1 MKKFK
6 PILITISL
14 LMLFMTSP
22 KRAGAQELSLS
33 VTPPLTEIMV
43 KPGKSITQTYQ
54 IINSGSD
61 SLYSVHVYPFVVNGD
76 NGLIDINEKA
86 DVANNPTYSDWFKL
100 VKPEVNF
107 GDKFNV
113 VSGSTTTVTLDITIP
128 YQATQKDYYFVV
140 IFQSENET
148 GIGQSVSQTQGR
160 IGSNLLI
167 SVTEDGQPAKVADIK
182 EFKALFIVDSLSP
195 INYSLII
202 KNIGRTFFKPVG
214 KIIINNPLFKRTVN
228 LQVAPQNVLA
238 FSERK
243 LNCLEGENLIDCQ
256 IDSPVLLGLY
266 KAKISFTLDGS
277 TKVYEAEADT
287 IAFPFSLILVFIV
300 IVIILKIIIKK
311 TGSSQKQDQKT
322 T

>member
-1 MKKFK
+1 
-6 PILITISL
+6 
-14 LMLFMTSP
+14 MLFMTSP